1 MQFIPI
7 FAVFLSVA
15 ITFIFKLNNHRMFD
29 SFKLYVDLDLEKA
42 KKDDSANES
51 PYSNMVFSG
60 VASDSSK
67 DDEEEVLE
75 PSGFIYDRFLKSG
88 LFNLD
93 HLPTRSP
100 INKSRFWIGEPI
112 EAYVRDNK
120 FFVKGKLWEKSP
132 EARAFW
138 DKAIEMKES
147 GSTRKPGMSVEG
159 KALERDK
166 RNPKRVTKALI
177 TNIALTM
184 TPVNTKTYLDIEKSK
199 GNRGNDLL
207 EMQKSAILFEYC
219 TENGIVQI
227 DNNFKVNFQKSHSF
241 DVCSFWEIYKSV
253 QKGRLDRSVL
263 DTLVERV
270 RQ

>member
-1 MQFIPI
+1 
-7 FAVFLSVA
+7 
-15 ITFIFKLNNHRMFD
+15 MFD
-29 SFKLYVDLDLEKA
+29 NFKLYVDLDLEKA
-42 KKDDSANES
+42 KTSSTSEES
-51 PYSNMVFSG
+51 PYANMVFSG
-60 VASDSSK
+60 VASDATK

-100 INKSRFWIGEPI
+100 VNKSRFWIGEPL
-112 EAYVRDNK
+112 EAYVKDNK

-166 RNPKRVTKALI
+166 KNPKRIIKALI

-184 TPVNTKTYLDIEKSK
+184 TPVNTKTYLDIQKSK
-199 GNRGNDLL
+199 GNYTNDLL
-207 EMQKSAILFEYC
+207 EAQKSAILFEYC
-219 TENGIVQI
+219 TENGIIQI
-227 DNNFKVNFQKSHSF
+227 DNDFKVNFQKSHSF
-241 DVCSFWEIYKSV
+241 DAQSFWEIYNAV
-253 QKGRLDRSVL
+253 QSGKVDRSVL
-263 DTLVERV
+263 DTFVERF